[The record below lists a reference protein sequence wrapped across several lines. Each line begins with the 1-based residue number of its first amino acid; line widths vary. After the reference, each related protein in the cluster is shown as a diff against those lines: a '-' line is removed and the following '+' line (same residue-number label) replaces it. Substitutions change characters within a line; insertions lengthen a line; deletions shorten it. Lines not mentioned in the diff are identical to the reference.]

1 MTKEIK
7 VMGGVLLVW
16 TLLLCAGFA
25 FVLKTVHDGNKAK
38 FDQMGSALTTLSTKV
53 AASPKVVT
61 LDLAKVAREWK
72 GRNDQLAMKAVE
84 TTVKFYNEKGY
95 LVVDRASVIG
105 EVGRYEGL
113 VPTPEKM
120 EKMMSQ
126 AKK

>member
-1 MTKEIK
+1 MTKEMK

-16 TLLLCAGFA
+16 TFVLCAGFA
-25 FVLKTVHDGNKAK
+25 FVLKVVHDGNKAK
-38 FDQMGSALTTLSTKV
+38 FDEVGGALSSLSDQV

-61 LDLAKVAREWK
+61 LDLAKVARQWK

-105 EVGRYEGL
+105 DVGDYEGF

-126 AKK
+126 ARK

>member
-1 MTKEIK
+1 MTKEMK

-16 TLLLCAGFA
+16 TLILCAGFA

-38 FDQMGSALTTLSTKV
+38 FDEVGQAMSTLSSQV
-53 AASPKVVT
+53 ASSPKVVT
-61 LDLAKVAREWK
+61 LDLAKVARQWK

-105 EVGRYEGL
+105 EVGKYEGL

-120 EKMMSQ
+120 EKMMGQ

>member
-16 TLLLCAGFA
+16 TLILCAGFA

-38 FDQMGSALTTLSTKV
+38 FDEMSSALTTLSTKV

-61 LDLAKVAREWK
+61 LDLAKVARQWK

-120 EKMMSQ
+120 EQMMSQ